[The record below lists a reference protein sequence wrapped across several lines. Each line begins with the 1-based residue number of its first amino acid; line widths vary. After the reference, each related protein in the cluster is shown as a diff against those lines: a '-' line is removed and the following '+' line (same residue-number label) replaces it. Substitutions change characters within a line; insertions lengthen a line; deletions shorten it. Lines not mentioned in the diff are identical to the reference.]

1 MSGPATASGP
11 ASGPVSGPG
20 PASAPGPAS
29 GLGTTARP
37 AAGPAAPKA
46 PGRNRAP
53 TGGAR
58 PQPGGGTAAA
68 PPQGAPPPPRDP
80 PEPDAAPGKASGAPP
95 ARPLRTPHG
104 PRRNPCR
111 PGAVRTTTAQATVVR
126 TTTVRATVV
135 RARDAPGPT
144 LVVRLDQLPAGAL
157 ALGGELARLRRALAG
172 TPYARLNKI
181 ALYGPAARPGRDL
194 DYRFVQALPDGRFDF
209 RTGCG
214 HSLLACVVAEG
225 RPGPVTV
232 RAVTTGDT
240 VLCTPEPGPVPPH
253 AASGPPPAPPYA
265 PGPPPVPPRTP
276 GTAPSPPYTLHF
288 LRPPGAPGG
297 LPSGRP
303 VDVLDGTPV
312 SLVSYGNPYVF
323 VDVRHLAA
331 HRGDDALRDRLL
343 VLRAEAARLLGHPPR
358 SALPKIAAFGAGPG
372 GLSVRALTVGGWH
385 PRLALTGAAALAA
398 AGALDG
404 TVVPP
409 VHGPVHTP
417 GGPVTVTAGPDRV
430 GVHHKRADVLD
441 SLELPWR
448 VHATA

>member
-1 MSGPATASGP
+1 MTRPASGPALGP
-11 ASGPVSGPG
+11 ASGPAVRPASGPAVG
-20 PASAPGPAS
+20 PAPGPAA
-29 GLGTTARP
+29 GPRTPPGPGNTTHPTTARP
-37 AAGPAAPKA
+37 TTLRPA
-46 PGRNRAP
+46 
-53 TGGAR
+53 
-58 PQPGGGTAAA
+58 
-68 PPQGAPPPPRDP
+68 
-80 PEPDAAPGKASGAPP
+80 
-95 ARPLRTPHG
+95 
-104 PRRNPCR
+104 
-111 PGAVRTTTAQATVVR
+111 
-126 TTTVRATVV
+126 TVRATVV

-253 AASGPPPAPPYA
+253 TTPGPPPPPPYA
-265 PGPPPVPPRTP
+265 PGP
-276 GTAPSPPYTLHF
+276 APSTPYTLHF
-288 LRPPGAPGG
+288 LRAPGAPGG

-323 VDVRHLAA
+323 VDVRHLSA

-343 VLRAEAARLLGHPPR
+343 VLRAEAARLLGHPPH

-409 VHGPVHTP
+409 VHGPVRTP

-441 SLELPWR
+441 RLELPWR